1 LITKENL
8 DKFIADLQ
16 KDIDELDKKTK
27 DQAEASLTAAFDGF
41 RHRLTERIAQQKSAA
56 EESRRIGDDAGAR
69 HHEALVE
76 IYKSLFNI
84 GERPSVSDGQ

>member
-1 LITKENL
+1 LISKENL
-8 DKFIADLQ
+8 DKFIANIQ

-27 DQAEASLTAAFDGF
+27 DKADASLTAAFDGF
-41 RHRLTERIAQQKSAA
+41 RQRLVERIAQQKGLA
-56 EESRRIGDDAGAR
+56 EECRRVGDHMGAR

-84 GERPSVSDGQ
+84 DNKMAPEK